1 MRTDLKFV
9 PHFRNAETTITLATP
24 LNENLKYRSWVE
36 VDLGHFAANW
46 AEMKRL
52 VGPGV
57 KILQVV
63 KADAYGHGA
72 IEISNAALR
81 NGASALGVANAD
93 EGVQLRVSGI
103 TAPVLILSPATGSE
117 IDQIIKYNLTPS
129 VSDLAFAREFQ
140 KKAHKARI
148 RAPLHVE
155 VDTGMGRGGTIHTEA
170 CRTIREVSSFPN
182 LSLEGIFTH
191 FSESEILSCYN
202 DLQWLAFRELLDKL
216 ETGGIRIPI
225 RHISNS
231 GAILNYPD
239 CHLDMVR
246 PGIISYGIYPSPATR
261 GKAALNPVMSFKT
274 RVVLVKEF
282 PEGCGIGYGRTF
294 ITRQPTRIATI
305 PVGYGDGLGWPL
317 SNQGEALIRGK
328 RVPIAGRISMDM
340 CTLDISQ
347 LPECCVGDEV
357 VLMGEQGGERITA
370 DEIAAKVHSIS
381 YEILC
386 ALGKRAPRVFL
397 QAGKTERVEQSL
409 RRIFIPDEE
418 KSIDRIDNIIRHCFQ
433 TRARN
438 EELGDAIYY
447 EMFETLFGK
456 EDRQLELRNDFRYR
470 IQVTEFAPDD
480 GVSRGDS
487 MRHHLPVQDY
497 FKVTTHVEYTKAI
510 RNSTFM
516 IGCALDNEQLASF
529 FEDKRCEYRWLLNR
543 GEDLVPE
550 RDFRVNRVRI
560 DGEDIPLIRSESTER
575 GYEVWCSSEELKK
588 KLNRQARVEIEIE
601 TKQRKS
607 NRLFSAYLV
616 YPTRGMEIS
625 FHYGGTGI
633 KNVKDVGFFAGK
645 HPYPETTREEGK
657 SVTLRLGNDAWIFPT
672 SGVTFLWDLES
683 GGSMGT

>member
-1 MRTDLKFV
+1 MSLK
-9 PHFRNAETTITLATP
+9 EK
-24 LNENLKYRSWVE
+24 LKYRSWVE
-36 VDLGHFAANW
+36 VDLGRFAANW

-52 VGPGV
+52 AGPDV

-72 IEISNAALR
+72 IEISNAALK
-81 NGASALGVANAD
+81 NGASFLGVANAD

-103 TAPVLILSPATGSE
+103 AAPILILSPATGSE

-129 VSDLAFAREFQ
+129 VSDLGFAREFQ
-140 KKAHKARI
+140 KKARRAGI

-155 VDTGMGRGGTIHTEA
+155 VDTGMGRGGTIQAEA
-170 CRTIREVSSFPN
+170 FQAIREIASFP
-182 LSLEGIFTH
+182 H
-191 FSESEILSCYN
+191 FSESEILSYYN
-202 DLQWLAFRELLDKL
+202 DLQWRAFREVLGQL
-216 ETGGIRIPI
+216 EADGLRIPI

-239 CHLDMVR
+239 YHLDMVR
-246 PGIISYGIYPSPATR
+246 PGIMSYGIYPSPETR
-261 GKAALNPVMSFKT
+261 GKASLVPVMSFKT

-282 PEGCGIGYGRTF
+282 PEGYSIGYGRTF

-305 PVGYGDGLGWPL
+305 PVGYGDGFGWLL

-340 CTLDISQ
+340 CTLDVSPIS
-347 LPECCVGDEV
+347 ECAVGDEV
-357 VLMGEQGGERITA
+357 VLMGEQGGERIMA
-370 DEIAAKVHSIS
+370 DGIAAKVHSIS

-397 QAGKTERVEQSL
+397 HEGQADRVEPSL

-418 KSIDRIDNIIRHCFQ
+418 KSIARIDSIIRHCFQ

-456 EDRQLELRNDFRYR
+456 EDRQLELRDDFRYR
-470 IQVTEFAPDD
+470 IRVREFSPKEAPDP
-480 GVSRGDS
+480 SRRDCF
-487 MRHHLPVQDY
+487 R
-497 FKVTTHVEYTKAI
+497 VTTHVEYTKAI
-510 RNSTFM
+510 RNPVFM
-516 IGCALDNEQLASF
+516 IGCALDNEQLAAF
-529 FEDKRCEYRWLLNR
+529 FEDPRCEYRWLLNP
-543 GEDLVPE
+543 GEGLVPE

-560 DGEDIPLIRSESTER
+560 DGEEVPLLRKESTKR
-575 GYEVWCSSEELKK
+575 GYEVWCGSEDIKK
-588 KLNRQARVEIEIE
+588 KLNRQVRMEIEIE

-625 FHYGGTGI
+625 FQYGGTGI
-633 KNVKDVGFFAGK
+633 KNVRDVGFFAGK

-672 SGVTFLWDLES
+672 SGVTFVWDI
-683 GGSMGT
+683 

>member
-1 MRTDLKFV
+1 MK
-9 PHFRNAETTITLATP
+9 
-24 LNENLKYRSWVE
+24 ENLKYRSWVE

-52 VGPGV
+52 VGPDV

-81 NGASALGVANAD
+81 NGACALGVANAD

-117 IDQIIKYNLTPS
+117 IGQIIKYNLTPS

-140 KKAHKARI
+140 KKAHKAGI

-170 CRTIREVSSFPN
+170 CRTIQELSSFPN

-202 DLQWLAFRELLDKL
+202 DLQWRAFRELLDKL

-246 PGIISYGIYPSPATR
+246 PGIISYGIHPSAATS

-294 ITRQPTRIATI
+294 ITRRPTRIATI
-305 PVGYGDGLGWPL
+305 PVGYGDGFGWPL

-340 CTLDISQ
+340 CTLDISRV
-347 LPECCVGDEV
+347 PECAVGDEV

-370 DEIAAKVHSIS
+370 DGIAAKVHSIS

-397 QAGKTERVEQSL
+397 QQGKTDRVEPSL

-418 KSIDRIDNIIRHCFQ
+418 KSIDRIDSIIRHCFQ

-470 IQVTEFAPDD
+470 IQVTEFAPDE
-480 GVSRGDS
+480 GVPDPLR
-487 MRHHLPVQDY
+487 RDY

-510 RNSTFM
+510 RNANFM

-560 DGEDIPLIRSESTER
+560 DGEDIALIRSESTER

-601 TKQRKS
+601 TKQKKS

-633 KNVKDVGFFAGK
+633 KNVKDVGFFSGK
-645 HPYPETTREEGK
+645 HPYPETTREKGK
-657 SVTLRLGNDAWIFPT
+657 SVTLRLGNEAWIFPT
-672 SGVTFLWDLES
+672 SGVTFLWDL
-683 GGSMGT
+683 

>member
-1 MRTDLKFV
+1 MGRRLHDDDEITRT
-9 PHFRNAETTITLATP
+9 RATP
-24 LNENLKYRSWVE
+24 LKENLTYRSWVE
-36 VDLGHFAANW
+36 VDLAHFAANW

-52 VGPGV
+52 VGPDV

-81 NGASALGVANAD
+81 NGACALGVANAD
-93 EGVQLRVSGI
+93 EGVQLRVSGV

-140 KKAHKARI
+140 KKAHKAGI

-155 VDTGMGRGGTIHTEA
+155 VDTGMCRGGTIRTEA
-170 CRTIREVSSFPN
+170 YETIQKVSSFPN

-202 DLQWLAFRELLDKL
+202 DLQWRAFRELLDKL
-216 ETGGIRIPI
+216 ETGGIRVPI

-294 ITRQPTRIATI
+294 ITRRPTRIATI

-347 LPECCVGDEV
+347 LPECAVGDEV

-397 QAGKTERVEQSL
+397 QEGKTDRVEPSL

-418 KSIDRIDNIIRHCFQ
+418 RSIDRIDSIIRHCFQ

-470 IQVTEFAPDD
+470 IQVTEFAPDE
-480 GVSRGDS
+480 GVSRGDT
-487 MRHHLPVQDY
+487 MRHHVPVRDY
-497 FKVTTHVEYTKAI
+497 FKVTTRVEYTKAI
-510 RNSTFM
+510 RNANFM

-543 GEDLVPE
+543 GEELVPE

-601 TKQRKS
+601 TKQKKS

-657 SVTLRLGNDAWIFPT
+657 SVTLRLDNDAWIFPT
-672 SGVTFLWDLES
+672 SGVTFLWDL
-683 GGSMGT
+683 

>member
-1 MRTDLKFV
+1 LK
-9 PHFRNAETTITLATP
+9 
-24 LNENLKYRSWVE
+24 ENLKYRSWVE

-52 VGPGV
+52 VGPDV
-57 KILQVV
+57 KIMQVV

-72 IEISNAALR
+72 IEISNAALL
-81 NGASALGVANAD
+81 NGASVLGVANAD
-93 EGVQLRVSGI
+93 DGVQLRVSGI

-129 VSDLAFAREFQ
+129 VSDLEFAREFQ
-140 KKAHKARI
+140 KKAHKAGI

-155 VDTGMGRGGTIHTEA
+155 VDTGMGRGGTIQTET
-170 CRTIREVSSFPN
+170 CQTIREVSSFPN

-202 DLQWLAFRELLDKL
+202 DLQWRTFQELLDKL

-282 PEGCGIGYGRTF
+282 PEGYGIGYGRTF
-294 ITRQPTRIATI
+294 ITRRQTRIATI

-317 SNQGEALIRGK
+317 SNQVEALIRGK

-347 LPECCVGDEV
+347 VPECAVGDEV

-397 QAGKTERVEQSL
+397 QEGKTDRVEPSL

-418 KSIDRIDNIIRHCFQ
+418 KSIDRIDSIIRHCFQ

-470 IQVTEFAPDD
+470 IQVTEFVPDE
-480 GVSRGDS
+480 GVPDPLR
-487 MRHHLPVQDY
+487 RDY

-510 RNSTFM
+510 RNAHFM

-529 FEDKRCEYRWLLNR
+529 FEEKRCEYRWLLNR

-550 RDFRVNRVRI
+550 RDFQVNGVRI
-560 DGEDIPLIRSESTER
+560 DGEDIPQILSESTER
-575 GYEVWCSSEELKK
+575 GYEVWFSSEGLKK

-633 KNVKDVGFFAGK
+633 KNVKDVGFFSGK
-645 HPYPETTREEGK
+645 HPYPETIREEGK
-657 SVTLRLGNDAWIFPT
+657 SVTLRLGNEAWIFPT
-672 SGVTFLWDLES
+672 SGVTFFWDL
-683 GGSMGT
+683 

>member
-1 MRTDLKFV
+1 M
-9 PHFRNAETTITLATP
+9 
-24 LNENLKYRSWVE
+24 NENLKYRSWVE

-52 VGPGV
+52 VGPDV

-117 IDQIIKYNLTPS
+117 IGQIIKYNLTPS

-140 KKAHKARI
+140 KKAHKAGI

-155 VDTGMGRGGTIHTEA
+155 VDTGMGRGGTIQTEA

-202 DLQWLAFRELLDKL
+202 DLQWRAFRELLDKL

-294 ITRQPTRIATI
+294 ITRRPTRIATI

-340 CTLDISQ
+340 CTLDISHV
-347 LPECCVGDEV
+347 PECIVGDEV
-357 VLMGEQGGERITA
+357 VLMGEQDGERITA
-370 DEIAAKVHSIS
+370 DEIAAKVYSIS

-397 QAGKTERVEQSL
+397 QAGKTDRVEPSL

-480 GVSRGDS
+480 GVSCRDT
-487 MRHHLPVQDY
+487 MRHHVPVQDY

-510 RNSTFM
+510 RNAHFM
-516 IGCALDNEQLASF
+516 VGCALDNEQLASF
-529 FEDKRCEYRWLLNR
+529 FEEKRCEYRWLLNR
-543 GEDLVPE
+543 GEELVPE

-560 DGEDIPLIRSESTER
+560 DGEDIPLILSESTER
-575 GYEVWCSSEELKK
+575 GYEVWFSSEELKT

-657 SVTLRLGNDAWIFPT
+657 SVTLRLGNEAWIFPT
-672 SGVTFLWDLES
+672 SGVTFLWDL
-683 GGSMGT
+683 

>member
-1 MRTDLKFV
+1 MK
-9 PHFRNAETTITLATP
+9 
-24 LNENLKYRSWVE
+24 ENLKYRSWVE

-52 VGPGV
+52 VGPDV
-57 KILQVV
+57 KIMQVV

-81 NGASALGVANAD
+81 NGASSLGVANAD

-129 VSDLAFAREFQ
+129 VSDLEFAREFQ
-140 KKAHKARI
+140 KKAHKAGI

-155 VDTGMGRGGTIHTEA
+155 VDTGMGRGGTIQTEA
-170 CRTIREVSSFPN
+170 CRTIREISSFPN
-182 LSLEGIFTH
+182 LILEGIFTH

-202 DLQWLAFRELLDKL
+202 DLQWQAFRELLDKL

-239 CHLDMVR
+239 CRLDMVR

-261 GKAALNPVMSFKT
+261 DKAALNPVMSFKT

-282 PEGCGIGYGRTF
+282 PEGYGIGYGRTF

-340 CTLDISQ
+340 CTLDISH
-347 LPECCVGDEV
+347 LPECAVGDEV

-370 DEIAAKVHSIS
+370 DAIAAKVHSIS

-397 QAGKTERVEQSL
+397 QEGKTDRVEPSL

-418 KSIDRIDNIIRHCFQ
+418 KSIDRIDSIIRHCFQ
-433 TRARN
+433 TRAHN

-470 IQVTEFAPDD
+470 IQVTEFAPDE
-480 GVSRGDS
+480 GVPDPLR
-487 MRHHLPVQDY
+487 RDY

-510 RNSTFM
+510 RNAHFM

-529 FEDKRCEYRWLLNR
+529 FEEKRCEYRWLLNP

-550 RDFRVNRVRI
+550 RDFRVNGVRI
-560 DGEDIPLIRSESTER
+560 DGEEIPLILSESTER
-575 GYEVWCSSEELKK
+575 GYEVWFSSQELKK

-625 FHYGGTGI
+625 FHYEGTGI

-645 HPYPETTREEGK
+645 HPYPETIREEGK

-672 SGVTFLWDLES
+672 SGVTFFWDL
-683 GGSMGT
+683 

>member
-1 MRTDLKFV
+1 M
-9 PHFRNAETTITLATP
+9 PNAEPTITLATP
-24 LNENLKYRSWVE
+24 LKENLKYRSWVE

-46 AEMKRL
+46 AEMRRL
-52 VGPGV
+52 VGPDV

-81 NGASALGVANAD
+81 NGAFALGVANAD

-129 VSDLAFAREFQ
+129 VSDLEFAREFQ
-140 KKAHKARI
+140 KKAHKAGI

-155 VDTGMGRGGTIHTEA
+155 VDTGMGRGGTIQTEA
-170 CRTIREVSSFPN
+170 CRTIRELSSFPN
-182 LSLEGIFTH
+182 LILEGIFTH

-202 DLQWLAFRELLDKL
+202 DLQWRVFRELLDKL

-246 PGIISYGIYPSPATR
+246 PGIISFGIYPSPATR
-261 GKAALNPVMSFKT
+261 GKVAFNPVMSFKT

-294 ITRQPTRIATI
+294 ITRRPTRIATI

-347 LPECCVGDEV
+347 VPECAVGDEV

-370 DEIAAKVHSIS
+370 DGIAANVHSIS

-397 QAGKTERVEQSL
+397 QQGKSDRVEPSL

-418 KSIDRIDNIIRHCFQ
+418 KSIDRIDSIIRHCFQ

-470 IQVTEFAPDD
+470 IQVTEFAPDE
-480 GVSRGDS
+480 GVPDPLR
-487 MRHHLPVQDY
+487 QDY

-510 RNSTFM
+510 RNAHFM

-543 GEDLVPE
+543 GENLVPE

-560 DGEDIPLIRSESTER
+560 DGEDIPLVLSESTER
-575 GYEVWCSSEELKK
+575 GYEVWFSSDELKK
-588 KLNRQARVEIEIE
+588 ELNRQARVEIEIE

-657 SVTLRLGNDAWIFPT
+657 SVTLRLGDEAWIFPT
-672 SGVTFLWDLES
+672 SGVTFFWDL
-683 GGSMGT
+683 

>member
-1 MRTDLKFV
+1 M
-9 PHFRNAETTITLATP
+9 
-24 LNENLKYRSWVE
+24 KYRSWVE

-46 AEMKRL
+46 TEMKRL
-52 VGPGV
+52 VGPDV

-72 IEISNAALR
+72 IEISNAALL

-103 TAPVLILSPATGSE
+103 TASVLILSPATGSE
-117 IDQIIKYNLTPS
+117 IGQIIKYNLTPS
-129 VSDLAFAREFQ
+129 VSDLAFARELQ
-140 KKAHKARI
+140 EKAHKAGI

-155 VDTGMGRGGTIHTEA
+155 VDTGMGRGGTTQTEA
-170 CRTIREVSSFPN
+170 CRTIREISSFPN
-182 LSLEGIFTH
+182 LILEGIFTH
-191 FSESEILSCYN
+191 FSESEILSFYN
-202 DLQWLAFRELLDKL
+202 DLQWRAFRELLDSL
-216 ETGGIRIPI
+216 ESGGIRIPI

-231 GAILNYPD
+231 GAMLNYPH

-246 PGIISYGIYPSPATR
+246 PGIISYGIHPSPATR
-261 GKAALNPVMSFKT
+261 GKAAINPVMSFKT

-282 PEGCGIGYGRTF
+282 PEGYGIGYGRTF
-294 ITRQPTRIATI
+294 ITRRPTRIATI

-317 SNQGEALIRGK
+317 SNQGEALIREK

-347 LPECCVGDEV
+347 VPECAVGDEV
-357 VLMGEQGGERITA
+357 VLMGKQGGERITA

-397 QAGKTERVEQSL
+397 QQGKSDRVEPSL

-418 KSIDRIDNIIRHCFQ
+418 KSIDRIDSIIRRCFQ

-438 EELGDAIYY
+438 EALGDAIYY

-456 EDRQLELRNDFRYR
+456 EDRQLELRNDFHYR
-470 IQVTEFAPDD
+470 IQVTEFAPDE
-480 GVSRGDS
+480 GVPDP
-487 MRHHLPVQDY
+487 LQQDY
-497 FKVTTHVEYTKAI
+497 FKVTTHVAYTKAI
-510 RNSTFM
+510 RNAHFM

-529 FEDKRCEYRWLLNR
+529 FEEKRCEYRWLLNR

-560 DGEDIPLIRSESTER
+560 DGEDIPLIRSGSTER
-575 GYEVWCSSEELKK
+575 GYEVWFRSEELKK

-601 TKQRKS
+601 TKQKKS

-625 FHYGGTGI
+625 FRYEGTGI

-645 HPYPETTREEGK
+645 HPYPETLREEGK
-657 SVTLRLGNDAWIFPT
+657 SITLRLGNDAWIFPT
-672 SGVTFLWDLES
+672 SGVTFLWDL
-683 GGSMGT
+683 

>member
-1 MRTDLKFV
+1 MR
-9 PHFRNAETTITLATP
+9 
-24 LNENLKYRSWVE
+24 
-36 VDLGHFAANW
+36 
-46 AEMKRL
+46 RL
-52 VGPGV
+52 VGPDV

-129 VSDLAFAREFQ
+129 VSDLAFAAEFQ
-140 KKAHKARI
+140 EKALKAGI

-155 VDTGMGRGGTIHTEA
+155 VDTGMGRGGTIQTEA

-182 LSLEGIFTH
+182 LLLEGIFTH

-202 DLQWLAFRELLDKL
+202 DLQWQAFRELLNKL
-216 ETGGIRIPI
+216 ETDGIRIPI

-246 PGIISYGIYPSPATR
+246 PGIISYGIHPSPATSA
-261 GKAALNPVMSFKT
+261 KAALNPVMSFKT

-282 PEGCGIGYGRTF
+282 PEGYGIGYGRTF
-294 ITRQPTRIATI
+294 ITRRPTRIATI

-340 CTLDISQ
+340 CTLDISRV
-347 LPECCVGDEV
+347 PECAVGDEV

-370 DEIAAKVHSIS
+370 DGIAAKVHSIS

-397 QAGKTERVEQSL
+397 QQGKSERVEPSL

-418 KSIDRIDNIIRHCFQ
+418 KSIDRIDSIIRHCFQ

-470 IQVTEFAPDD
+470 IQVTEFAPDEAVHD
-480 GVSRGDS
+480 TLR
-487 MRHHLPVQDY
+487 RDY

-510 RNSTFM
+510 RNVHFM
-516 IGCALDNEQLASF
+516 IGCALDNKQLASF

-550 RDFRVNRVRI
+550 RDFRVNGVRI
-560 DGEDIPLIRSESTER
+560 DGEDIPLVLSESTER
-575 GYEVWCSSEELKK
+575 GYEVWYRSEELKK
-588 KLNRQARVEIEIE
+588 KLNHQAHVEIEIE
-601 TKQRKS
+601 TKQKKS

-645 HPYPETTREEGK
+645 HPYPEITREEGK
-657 SVTLRLGNDAWIFPT
+657 SVTLQLGNETWIFPT
-672 SGVTFLWDLES
+672 SGVTFLWDL
-683 GGSMGT
+683 

>member
-1 MRTDLKFV
+1 LK
-9 PHFRNAETTITLATP
+9 
-24 LNENLKYRSWVE
+24 ENLKYRSWVE

-52 VGPGV
+52 VGPDV
-57 KILQVV
+57 KIMQVV

-72 IEISNAALR
+72 IEISNAALL

-129 VSDLAFAREFQ
+129 VSDLEFAREFQ
-140 KKAHKARI
+140 KKAHKAGI

-155 VDTGMGRGGTIHTEA
+155 VDTGMGRGGTIQTET

-202 DLQWLAFRELLDKL
+202 DLQWRTFQELLDEL

-282 PEGCGIGYGRTF
+282 PEGYGIGYGRTF
-294 ITRQPTRIATI
+294 ITRRQTRIATI

-347 LPECCVGDEV
+347 VPECAVGDEV

-397 QAGKTERVEQSL
+397 QEGKTDRVEPSL

-418 KSIDRIDNIIRHCFQ
+418 KSIDRIDSIIRHCFQ

-470 IQVTEFAPDD
+470 IQVTEFVPNEGVPDPL
-480 GVSRGDS
+480 R
-487 MRHHLPVQDY
+487 RDY

-510 RNSTFM
+510 RNAHFM

-529 FEDKRCEYRWLLNR
+529 FEEKRCEYRWLLNR

-550 RDFRVNRVRI
+550 RDFQVNGVRI
-560 DGEDIPLIRSESTER
+560 DGEDIPQILSESTER
-575 GYEVWCSSEELKK
+575 GYEVWFSSEGLKK

-633 KNVKDVGFFAGK
+633 KNVKDVGFFSGK
-645 HPYPETTREEGK
+645 HPYPETIREEGK
-657 SVTLRLGNDAWIFPT
+657 SVTLRLGNEAWIFPT
-672 SGVTFLWDLES
+672 SGVTFLWDL
-683 GGSMGT
+683 